1 MATRPRSNP
10 DAGMETVA
18 AYTSYKEAQRAV
30 DHLSDSGFAV
40 SRLSIV
46 GVGVRYVERVSAP
59 FSYSHA
65 AVQGMLGGAGIGA
78 VVGFILGAFSLVD
91 PLLSVIASALY
102 GLLFGGVIGLAL
114 GPLSHSMWRDQ
125 RDFTSNGNLEAS
137 SYEIRVEQDVAEEA
151 KRILQKGRLLAVQ

>member
-1 MATRPRSNP
+1 MATRRSEP
-10 DAGMETVA
+10 DAVMETVA
-18 AYTSYKEAQRAV
+18 AYPSYQEAQRAV

-40 SRLSIV
+40 SRVSIV
-46 GVGVRYVERVSAP
+46 GVGVRYVERVSGP

-78 VVGFILGAFSLVD
+78 LVGLILGAFGLAD

-114 GPLSHSMWRDQ
+114 GPLSHWRWRGL
-125 RDFTSNGNLEAS
+125 RDFTSNSNLEAA
-137 SYEIRVEQDVAEEA
+137 SYEIRVERDAAEEA
-151 KRILQKGRLLAVQ
+151 RRILQKGRLLVVR